1 MQTIQIN
8 NPEIESF
15 ISTEYGNDT
24 QSLLSNFV
32 RFVKLSLDDEYHAIS
47 KDEAK
52 KRVAQAVTDVQSG
65 NAILLTQEEY
75 DKDMDEFLKS
85 LW

>member
-1 MQTIQIN
+1 MRTIQIN

-24 QSLLSNFV
+24 QSLLSD
-32 RFVKLSLDDEYHAIS
+32 FVKFIKLSVDDGYPTIS
-47 KDEAK
+47 KDEANR
-52 KRVAQAVTDVQSG
+52 RVAQAVSDVKSG
-65 NAILLTQEEY
+65 SAVLLNQEEY

-85 LW
+85 L

>member
-15 ISTEYGNDT
+15 ISSQYGNDT
-24 QSLLSNFV
+24 QDLLSDFV
-32 RFVKLSLDDEYHAIS
+32 KFVKLSLNDGYPPIS

-52 KRVAQAVTDVQSG
+52 RRVAQAVEEVK
-65 NAILLTQEEY
+65 NNEAVLLNQEEY
-75 DKDMDEFLKS
+75 DEDMNEFLKS
-85 LW
+85 L

>member
-15 ISTEYGNDT
+15 ISSKYGDDT
-24 QSLLSNFV
+24 QSLLNDFV
-32 RFVKLSLDDEYHAIS
+32 NFVKLSLDDGYPSIS

-52 KRVAQAVTDVQSG
+52 RRVAQAVADVKNG
-65 NAILLTQEEY
+65 NAVLLSQEEY
-75 DKDMDEFLKS
+75 DEDMDEFLKS
-85 LW
+85 L

>member
-15 ISTEYGNDT
+15 LSSEYGNDT
-24 QSLLSNFV
+24 EGLLNDFIK
-32 RFVKLSLDDEYHAIS
+32 FVKLSIDDGYPAIS
-47 KDEAK
+47 KDEARR
-52 KRVAQAVTDVQSG
+52 RVAQAVTEVKNGD
-65 NAILLTQEEY
+65 AILLSQEEY

-85 LW
+85 L

>member
-24 QSLLSNFV
+24 QSLLSDFV
-32 RFVKLSLDDEYHAIS
+32 KFVKLSLDDGYPAIS

-52 KRVAQAVTDVQSG
+52 RRVAQAVADIKNGS
-65 NAILLTQEEY
+65 AILLNQEEY
-75 DKDMDEFLKS
+75 DRDMDEFLKS
-85 LW
+85 L

>member
-15 ISTEYGNDT
+15 ISSQYGNDT
-24 QSLLSNFV
+24 QGLLSDFV
-32 RFVKLSLDDEYHAIS
+32 KFVKLSLDDGYPTIS

-52 KRVAQAVTDVQSG
+52 RRVVQAVQDVKNGQ
-65 NAILLTQEEY
+65 ATLLNEEEY
-75 DKDMDEFLKS
+75 EKDMDEFLKS
-85 LW
+85 L